1 MHQSEA
7 VAVKLYQHEPHSPI
21 YPKRRCIS
29 RSVLQEAPKRVLVVG
44 GGDGG
49 VLREVARH
57 DCVTDIHIAEI
68 DG

>member
-1 MHQSEA
+1 MQLNGISHKFLQTTSFCLCI
-7 VAVKLYQHEPHSPI
+7 KLNASAQI
-21 YPKRRCIS
+21 L
-29 RSVLQEAPKRVLVVG
+29 LQEAPKRVLVVG

>member
-1 MHQSEA
+1 MAKLQSQ
-7 VAVKLYQHEPHSPI
+7 QHVPTGIKACASAKPF
-21 YPKRRCIS
+21 
-29 RSVLQEAPKRVLVVG
+29 LQEAPKRVLVVG